1 MRYDPKMIEVI
12 RKTLPNMIAKEITDV
27 QPIPNDAIKS
37 VYENSLSKEELEK
50 QNYKPVSEIGLLW
63 IKDKKN

>member
-1 MRYDPKMIEVI
+1 MSYDPKTIEII

-27 QPIPNDAIKS
+27 QPISDDAIKS
-37 VYENSLSKEELEK
+37 IYENSLSREELDK

>member
-1 MRYDPKMIEVI
+1 MSYDPKTIEII
-12 RKTLPNMIAKEITDV
+12 RKTLPNMIAKEIMDV
-27 QPIPNDAIKS
+27 QPISDDAIKS
-37 VYENSLSKEELEK
+37 IYENLLSREELDK